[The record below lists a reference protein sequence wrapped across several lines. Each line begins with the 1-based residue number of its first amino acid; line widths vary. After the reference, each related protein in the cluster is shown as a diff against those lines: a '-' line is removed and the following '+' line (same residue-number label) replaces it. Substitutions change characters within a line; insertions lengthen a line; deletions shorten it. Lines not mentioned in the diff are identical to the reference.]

1 MCAHVAA
8 WVEAFVYGRLSAV
21 REEFA
26 PWSAWAFKRRLRS
39 PELHFFLEAIMRRT
53 AAPLSLFGLLLAV
66 VTALPVRVRKALDLL
81 NFSWHA
87 NANEA
92 KRRL

>member
-26 PWSAWAFKRRLRS
+26 PLVC
-39 PELHFFLEAIMRRT
+39 L
-53 AAPLSLFGLLLAV
+53 GL
-66 VTALPVRVRKALDLL
+66 
-81 NFSWHA
+81 
-87 NANEA
+87 
-92 KRRL
+92 